1 MRRLQRY
8 LSIAL
13 LVTAACGP
21 EPLPTIPDP
30 PGPKVREVHLADV
43 GLDDK
48 AMDRS
53 VDPCVDFYQFACG
66 GWEKSTEIP
75 SDKPRWNRSFSE
87 IHERNLADLESILE
101 QAANGGAKGDL
112 VLTKLGD
119 FYAGCMDES
128 GIESAGVTGVK
139 ELWEAA
145 GNVKAL
151 LPDESPPAGDE
162 AAPPSPGDA
171 NKGAPRRPP
180 PRKPAPRPPEIR
192 PQPPAPKA
200 THSIEAVIARLH
212 GHGVYAFF
220 DFDSG
225 QDFKDATKMIA
236 HIDQNGLGLPD
247 RDYYLDETKE
257 RQDIRE
263 YYRGHVARMLEMAGY
278 DAPTAKIAAE
288 DVLRIETE
296 LAKIAKSRVDRRD
309 PKAMY
314 NKIDRPGLRERSG
327 ALKWDGYFQA
337 RRLDHVADV
346 SVTSVSYIEG
356 LNRVIGELRQSE
368 LVHYLQWHVIRA
380 FAEHLPKKFV
390 DESFGLTA
398 KLSGQAEIEPRWK
411 RCVAA
416 TDGALGELLAQP
428 YVERRFS
435 EKSKAA
441 VQKMVSEISEA
452 FRSELR
458 AIPWMGEATREQ
470 AAAKLDKMA
479 YLIGYP
485 DQWKTYDF
493 TVDRAAHA
501 ANVVRAYGFEIQRS
515 LAKIGKPVDRGEWHM
530 TPPTVNAYYSP
541 LKNQMVFPAG
551 ILQPPFFDPEANI
564 AVNLGGMGM
573 VVGHELTHGFDDQGS
588 QFDGNGNLA
597 NWWDPKTREKFTG
610 RTECMAQQYDAY
622 EVLPGVRLNGKLTL
636 GENIADAGGVK
647 LAFQA
652 YRRMRENAAEVLV
665 ADGFT
670 EDQQFFISVGQVWC
684 SKYRPEFAKMRAT
697 TDYHAQPNWRVNG
710 SLANTSLFGDVFQC
724 KEGTPMRPKTTCN
737 VW

>member
-1 MRRLQRY
+1 MRLQRY
-8 LSIAL
+8 LPIAL
-13 LVTAACGP
+13 FLAAACGP
-21 EPLPTIPDP
+21 GPLPSIPDP

-87 IHERNLADLESILE
+87 IHERNINDLKSILE
-101 QAANGGAKGDL
+101 QAASQAKGDL

-128 GIESAGVTGVK
+128 GIEAAGVTGVT
-139 ELWEAA
+139 ELWDTA
-145 GNVKAL
+145 GGVEAL
-151 LPDESPPAGDE
+151 LPDEAPAKDE
-162 AAPPSPGDA
+162 AEPPPQKGDA
-171 NKGAPRRPP
+171 KKGPSGKPKPRMPP
-180 PRKPAPRPPEIR
+180 PPP
-192 PQPPAPKA
+192 PPPAPKA
-200 THSIEAVIARLH
+200 SRSIEEVIARLH
-212 GHGVYAFF
+212 GHGVYVFF
-220 DFDSG
+220 DIDSG

-257 RQDIRE
+257 RQDIRA

-278 DAPTAKIAAE
+278 DAETAKVASD
-288 DVLRIETE
+288 DVMRVETE

-314 NKIDRPGLRERSG
+314 NKIDRAGLRQRSS
-327 ALKWDGYFQA
+327 ALKWDAYFKA

-346 SVTSVSYIEG
+346 SVTSVPYIEG
-356 LNRVIGELRQSE
+356 LDSVIGQLHQSE
-368 LVHYLQWHVIRA
+368 LVHYLRWHVIRA

-390 DESFGLTA
+390 DESFGLLA

-411 RCVAA
+411 RCVEA

-428 YVERRFS
+428 YVEKRFS
-435 EKSKAA
+435 EKSKLA
-441 VQKMVSEISEA
+441 VQKMVSEISDA
-452 FRSELR
+452 FRNDLG
-458 AIPWMGEATREQ
+458 AIPWMGDATREQ

-485 DQWKTYDF
+485 DKWKTYDF
-493 TVDRAAHA
+493 TVDRASHA
-501 ANVVRAYGFEIQRS
+501 ANVVRAYGFEIRRS
-515 LAKIGKPVDRGEWHM
+515 LAKIGNPVDRGEWHM
-530 TPPTVNAYYSP
+530 TPPTVNAYYSAQ
-541 LKNQMVFPAG
+541 KNQMVFPAG
-551 ILQPPFFDPEANI
+551 ILQPPFFDPAANI

-573 VVGHELTHGFDDQGS
+573 VVGHELTHAFDDQGS
-588 QFDGNGNLA
+588 QFDGDGNLE

-610 RTECMAQQYDAY
+610 RTECMAKQYDAY
-622 EVLPGVRLNGKLTL
+622 EVVPGVRLNGKLTL

-652 YRRMRENAAEVLV
+652 YRRMRENAPEVFV

-697 TDYHAQPNWRVNG
+697 TDYHSQPNWRVNG
-710 SLANTSLFGDVFQC
+710 SLANTSLFSDVFQC
-724 KEGTPMRPKTTCN
+724 KAGTPMRPKTSCN